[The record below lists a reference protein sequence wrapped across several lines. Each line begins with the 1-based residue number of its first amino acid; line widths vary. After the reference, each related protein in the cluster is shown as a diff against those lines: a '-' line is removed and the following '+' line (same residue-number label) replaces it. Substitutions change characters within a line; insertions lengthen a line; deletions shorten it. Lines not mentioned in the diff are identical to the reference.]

1 MKHEKISIK
10 WKIFF
15 YLLVFTGIL
24 LTVLWLVQICYLDK
38 FYKKIKS
45 QEALKLTSEVIAV
58 LQSDSQ
64 NIEEQIDALAAQ
76 NNMIVFVTD
85 TDGNTIYSAEYIPN
99 SRLCEMPQEMIQ
111 KLYEDARSRGGS
123 TKLEFEGD
131 IGKNDFQNPQDVM
144 SPDAAEATGAGNT
157 LDAADGTRAGAE
169 NAPDAAAD
177 AAGAENAP
185 DAADGAEQEA
195 VGMPVENGFMQNH
208 GQERIESVIYVNVV
222 SIDGSERILF
232 VNAQLTPV
240 DATVNTLRAELV
252 WITVIMI
259 VLSLGIALLISRKVS
274 RSLIGLNASAKEMAG
289 GNFDV
294 HFDGTDYREVAELSD
309 TLNMTAREL
318 GKSERLRREL
328 IANVSHDLRTPLT
341 MIIAYAEVM
350 RDLPGENSPENVQV
364 VIDEAERLTNLVND
378 MLDISKLQAGV
389 LKKNAT
395 IYNLTESIQSV
406 FARYNKL
413 KEQDGYK
420 IDFSYDQMVMVEAD
434 EYKIFQV
441 IYNLVNN
448 AINYTGDDKQIWVRQ
463 IVREDGY
470 VRIEVTDS
478 GEGIAPEALPYVW
491 DRYYKV
497 DKTHKRAVM
506 GTGLGLSIVK
516 NILELHD
523 ARYGVESEVGKGST
537 FWFELKVYQ
546 IV

>member
-45 QEALKLTSEVIAV
+45 QEALELTSEVIAV

-111 KLYEDARSRGGS
+111 KLYEAAKSKGGS

-131 IGKNDFQNPQDVM
+131 VGKNDFQNQQDVM
-144 SPDAAEATGAGNT
+144 NPDATGAGNSP
-157 LDAADGTRAGAE
+157 DAADVAGAGAE
-169 NAPDAAAD
+169 NAPGAA
-177 AAGAENAP
+177 N
-185 DAADGAEQEA
+185 GAEQETA
-195 VGMPVENGFMQNH
+195 GMPVQNGFMQNH

-389 LKKNAT
+389 LEKNAT
-395 IYNLTESIQSV
+395 VYNLTESIQSV

-478 GEGIAPEALPYVW
+478 GEGITPEALPYVW